1 MRNKYRNSGR
11 RQRGFTLLEAI
22 VAFALIGTIGMT
34 LFAWINTSIISLGK
48 VQTVNARNDAIANV
62 IGYMQAVNPM
72 QNPDGKA
79 EFGAYRIEWK
89 SRVSGP
95 VADNRAYPSGI
106 GLYQVGLYEVEVTG
120 RTVEDP
126 AWFTLHLKL
135 AGFKKVRA
143 LNGIF

>member
-1 MRNKYRNSGR
+1 MRNKYRNASQ

-48 VQTVNARNDAIANV
+48 VQTINARNDAISNV

-72 QNPDGKA
+72 LNPDGKA

-89 SRVSGP
+89 SKVSGP
-95 VADNRAYPSGI
+95 VTDNRAYPSGI
-106 GLYQVGLYEVEVTG
+106 GLYQVGLYDVDVAG
-120 RTVEDP
+120 QTVEDP